1 MENSNDI
8 VWVLILTITGIL
20 YYESLSRLEK
30 AVRKIFKILY
40 LILVIT
46 SGVLITEAV
55 MRITLDS
62 RIVVIQK
69 LIEVLVR
76 IIQSGFIV
84 IGIVMLLQIIFTKP
98 RQID

>member
-84 IGIVMLLQIIFTKP
+84 IGFVMLLQIIFTKP